1 MPELNRD
8 NLADEFDIEQDDIP
22 IEAFR
27 DVLNRAKEVE
37 DPNNVLTTLINK
49 AGRILDIVEHEMV
62 NGNASGKMAESASQI
77 INSLI
82 TAANSIAANNS
93 LYLNDEIRNIQVK
106 QNERRLDQRD
116 REMEIKELY
125 YKGQQK
131 QLNDNN
137 ESTKQQNVIITSRE
151 DIMKF
156 LENKQTKEI
165 GEDNEPN

>member
-1 MPELNRD
+1 MSELDRE

-27 DVLNRAKEVE
+27 DVLNRAKEME
-37 DPNNVLTTLINK
+37 DPNNVLTSLIEK

-77 INSLI
+77 INALI
-82 TAANSIAANNS
+82 SAANSIAANNS
-93 LYLNDEIRNIQVK
+93 MYFNDSLKKIQVE
-106 QNERRLDQRD
+106 QNHRRLDQRD

-131 QLNDNN
+131 QLSDSEGNTTN
-137 ESTKQQNVIITSRE
+137 NVIVTSRE

-156 LENKQTKEI
+156 LENKNTKEI
-165 GEDNEPN
+165 GENE